1 MTPFKNSSPSMELEG
16 DEFFFKY
23 IENMKVVKIILVL
36 TLGIAI
42 PLSLLLGCNSD
53 KAGKQASEK
62 QKGSSP
68 GEQKVDKTSSQN
80 VNSIKESDTSRSKES
95 PTSLTAERE
104 KLLAQVKAQS
114 KDPQIYLQLGLS
126 CYQEAQALTNNPKR
140 ETLEELYKQAIEN
153 LEKAK
158 SLFED
163 GKQPIELYQAL
174 WESYRNLAY
183 LPVTFNQGTDPDY
196 GVVPFN
202 MKNMKKAIETY
213 EEAKAKFPSD
223 PATAPETGNKLAA
236 DLKNLEAVYLT
247 NVQRQWN
254 EMNES
259 GYRKPE
265 TYQEKVHR

>member
-1 MTPFKNSSPSMELEG
+1 
-16 DEFFFKY
+16 
-23 IENMKVVKIILVL
+23 MKVTEIILIL
-36 TLGIAI
+36 TLGTVMSF
-42 PLSLLLGCNSD
+42 PLLFGCNSD
-53 KAGKQASEK
+53 KAGKQTSEK

-68 GEQKVDKTSSQN
+68 GEQKVDKTASQN
-80 VNSIKESDTSRSKES
+80 VNSVKESDTSR
-95 PTSLTAERE
+95 TNLTAERE
-104 KLLAQVKAQS
+104 KWLAQVKAQS
-114 KDPQIYLQLGLS
+114 KDPQVYLQLGLS
-126 CYQEAQALTNNPKR
+126 YYQEAQALNNPKR

-153 LEKAK
+153 LEMAK

-163 GKQPIELYQAL
+163 RKQPLQLYQAL

-213 EEAKAKFPSD
+213 EEAKARYPSD
-223 PATAPETGNKLAA
+223 PATAPETGNRLST
-236 DLKNLEAVYLT
+236 DLKNLEAVYLA

>member
-1 MTPFKNSSPSMELEG
+1 
-16 DEFFFKY
+16 
-23 IENMKVVKIILVL
+23 MKVVKVILIL

-42 PLSLLLGCNSD
+42 PFSLLFGCNSD
-53 KAGKQASEK
+53 KAGKQTSEK

-80 VNSIKESDTSRSKES
+80 VNSIKESDTSHTKGNS
-95 PTSLTAERE
+95 TSLTAERE

-114 KDPQIYLQLGLS
+114 KDPQVYLQLGLS
-126 CYQEAQALTNNPKR
+126 YYQEAQTLHNPKR

-153 LEKAK
+153 LEMAK

-163 GKQPIELYQAL
+163 GKQPIQLYQAL

-213 EEAKAKFPSD
+213 EEAKARYPSD
-223 PATAPETGNKLAA
+223 PATAPETGNRLST
-236 DLKNLEAVYLT
+236 DLKNLEAVYLA